1 MTASSRTPATSPW
14 IGYRGA
20 PGDGRLRLVAY
31 PYAGASAQVYRA
43 WDAPLGGLVDL
54 VGLQPPGRWARIREP
69 LLRDA
74 GELAE
79 QATDALLKE
88 GLLHEPYVLYGHSF
102 GAAVALE
109 MARVLH
115 RRGGPMPTHVYLGAR
130 MSPPHRAGY
139 SASFSDEEVVVW
151 LRDRY
156 RAMPAALLDEPELLE
171 LLLPVLR
178 ADLIA
183 NESYEPEPE
192 PRLEVPLT
200 VFYGSDDDL
209 VPEHALA
216 GWASFTTGPTETVR
230 VEGGHFFAF
239 DPTSGFFKL
248 LLDRLRSDLRGAD
261 ARATPRAG

>member
-1 MTASSRTPATSPW
+1 MPAH
-14 IGYRGA
+14 
-20 PGDGRLRLVAY
+20 L
-31 PYAGASAQVYRA
+31 
-43 WDAPLGGLVDL
+43 
-54 VGLQPPGRWARIREP
+54 
-69 LLRDA
+69 
-74 GELAE
+74 
-79 QATDALLKE
+79 
-88 GLLHEPYVLYGHSF
+88 
-102 GAAVALE
+102 
-109 MARVLH
+109 
-115 RRGGPMPTHVYLGAR
+115 YLGAR

-139 SASFSDEEVVVW
+139 SASFSDAEVVEW

-156 RAMPAALLDEPELLE
+156 RAMPAAILAEPELLE

-183 NESYEPEPE
+183 NETYEPAPE

-216 GWASFTTGPTETVR
+216 GWASFTTGPVETVR

-239 DPTSGFFKL
+239 DPTTGFFDL

-261 ARATPRAG
+261 PVSTPRGR